1 MSVERFPVEASH
13 VLMFRRAVGHED
25 AERGAD
31 TAGQVLAPATF
42 VQASAQFDP
51 DYPLRPVPDRPWWGS
66 GADAG
71 YMPQGGGGLH
81 AEQHYVYH
89 RPVRVGDVLSS
100 SVREGRTWQK
110 SGRSGVLTFVE
121 SITEYVDEQGEPVV
135 TATSVGVRR
144 EPATADTGAEQ

>member
-1 MSVERFPVEASH
+1 MTVERFPVEAGH
-13 VLMFRRAVGHED
+13 VLMFRRAVGYED

-31 TAGQVLAPATF
+31 TASQVLAPATF

-51 DYPLRPVPDRPWWGS
+51 DYPLRPTPDRRWWGS
-66 GADAG
+66 GGDPG
-71 YMPQGGGGLH
+71 FMPDGGGGLH

-110 SGRSGVLTFVE
+110 SGRSGILNFVE
-121 SITEYVDEQGEPVV
+121 SITDYVDQTGELVV

-144 EPATADTGAEQ
+144 EPAAGDGQ

>member
-1 MSVERFPVEASH
+1 MTVERFPVEAGH
-13 VLMFRRAVGHED
+13 VLMFRRAVGFED

-31 TAGQVLAPATF
+31 TAGQALAPATF

-51 DYPLRPVPDRPWWGS
+51 EYVLRPHPDRTWWGS
-66 GADAG
+66 GGDAG
-71 YMPQGGGGLH
+71 FMPDGGGGLH

-100 SVREGRTWQK
+100 SVREGRSWQK
-110 SGRSGVLTFVE
+110 SGRSGVLNFVE
-121 SITEYVDEQGEPVV
+121 SITEYADEHGELVV

-144 EPATADTGAEQ
+144 DPPAGDS

>member
-1 MSVERFPVEASH
+1 
-13 VLMFRRAVGHED
+13 
-25 AERGAD
+25 
-31 TAGQVLAPATF
+31 
-42 VQASAQFDP
+42 
-51 DYPLRPVPDRPWWGS
+51 
-66 GADAG
+66 
-71 YMPQGGGGLH
+71 MPKGGGGLH

-121 SITEYVDEQGEPVV
+121 SITEYVDERGESVV

-144 EPATADTGAEQ
+144 EPAAADTGAEQ